1 VQACTKGVCEQLA
14 AWFGCDSSPVTAAF
28 PAQGVS
34 NVAWALAT
42 AGHQDEALFK
52 KLLAHCMA
60 DIGAYD
66 VQVRLS
72 LFAFTGGGG
81 IRGLRVG

>member
-1 VQACTKGVCEQLA
+1 MFAQ
-14 AWFGCDSSPVTAAF
+14 
-28 PAQGVS
+28 QGVS

-42 AGHQDEALFK
+42 AGHHDEVLFE

-66 VQVRLS
+66 VQVRRYS
-72 LFAFTGGGG
+72 NH
-81 IRGLRVG
+81 

>member
-1 VQACTKGVCEQLA
+1 MSA
-14 AWFGCDSSPVTAAF
+14 ASCADISPVAAVF
-28 PAQGVS
+28 SAQGVS

-42 AGHQDEALFK
+42 AGHQDEALFE

-66 VQVRLS
+66 VQV
-72 LFAFTGGGG
+72 
-81 IRGLRVG
+81 